1 VLGDEAQ
8 KLGLYFGSWLLVGML
23 LVLLEQV
30 IEGLVLRLLL
40 LLLWVK
46 VSVWAIV
53 KLKLVLLRRHVLLM
67 VVEVGLGLLLRI

>member
-1 VLGDEAQ
+1 
-8 KLGLYFGSWLLVGML
+8 ML

-30 IEGLVLRLLL
+30 IEGLVLRLL

>member
-1 VLGDEAQ
+1 MLGDEAQ

-30 IEGLVLRLLL
+30 IEGLVLRLL

>member
-1 VLGDEAQ
+1 MLGDEAQ

-30 IEGLVLRLLL
+30 IEGLVLRL

>member
-40 LLLWVK
+40 LLWVK